1 MSKKIKIMK
10 AKRLA
15 IGTIISDNEYPEDL
29 GLIVERNLRAKK
41 HAYRVYHMTGNN
53 GTNWLPRDY
62 VENRCSVITKAS
74 NEES

>member
-1 MSKKIKIMK
+1 MK

-15 IGTIISDNEYPEDL
+15 IGTIISDNEWPEDL

-53 GTNWLPRDY
+53 GTNWFSRGY
-62 VENRCSVITKAS
+62 VENGCSVITKA
-74 NEES
+74 NNKERE